1 MDVQQVLTGAQDAM
15 TVRRVF
21 GDPITVGETTIVPMA
36 VVGGGGGGGTKANDD
51 RGVGFGLTARPAG
64 AFVVKNGDVTW
75 RPAIDI
81 NKVILGGQIVA
92 VTALLVFGPLVRRW
106 LTKQA

>member
-21 GDPITVGETTIVPMA
+21 GDPITVGNTTIVPMA
-36 VVGGGGGGGTKANDD
+36 VVGGGGGGGAKGDRD
-51 RGVGFGLTARPAG
+51 RGVGFGISARPAG
-64 AFVVKNGDVTW
+64 AFVIKNGEVTW

-81 NKVILGGQIVA
+81 NRVILGGQIVA
-92 VTALLVFGPLVRRW
+92 VTALLVLGPIVRGW
-106 LTKQA
+106 LRRR